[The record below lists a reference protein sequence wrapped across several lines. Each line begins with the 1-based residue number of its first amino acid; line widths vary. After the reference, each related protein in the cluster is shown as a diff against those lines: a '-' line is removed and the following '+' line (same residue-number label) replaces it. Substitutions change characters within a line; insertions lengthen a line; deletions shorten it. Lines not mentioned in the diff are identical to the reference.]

1 MQNLLKLHL
10 ILFSILVFIFG
21 CNSSDLSEKEE
32 KLSEENIDYSAAE
45 GEYINVRSSIKPKF
59 FQSSV
64 GKNLNELKAV
74 K

>member
-1 MQNLLKLHL
+1 VDD
-10 ILFSILVFIFG
+10 S
-21 CNSSDLSEKEE
+21 LS
-32 KLSEENIDYSAAE
+32 A
-45 GEYINVRSSIKPKF
+45 IKPKF

>member
-1 MQNLLKLHL
+1 MFWGLKLN
-10 ILFSILVFIFG
+10 FSVEDP
-21 CNSSDLSEKEE
+21 SLS
-32 KLSEENIDYSAAE
+32 A
-45 GEYINVRSSIKPKF
+45 IKPKF

>member
-1 MQNLLKLHL
+1 MSKGLYVAD
-10 ILFSILVFIFG
+10 S
-21 CNSSDLSEKEE
+21 LS
-32 KLSEENIDYSAAE
+32 A
-45 GEYINVRSSIKPKF
+45 IKPKF